1 MWLWCLQGCFRKLSP
16 LLHFSFVESH
26 EVDISE
32 SKETNKQRTPV
43 PWSLFFPV
51 PWQSQMPSTIG
62 FRLSP
67 TCTSVYAQFAIVG
80 QMKRTRE
87 NTTRKPY
94 PNVTM
99 TDFIPGVPAC
109 LSIFSTW
116 QNWMA
121 SVPSHGAGLSIP
133 AFPNPCCLI
142 PSWWLWGLDS
152 LCSHLNAQ
160 ALIYIMT
167 RIPYQG

>member
-1 MWLWCLQGCFRKLSP
+1 MKFHSRKLSYDLQWGTCMWLGCFWKLSP

-32 SKETNKQRTPV
+32 SKETNKQRRPV
-43 PWSLFFPV
+43 SWSLFVPV
-51 PWQSQMPSTIG
+51 TWQSQMPSRIG

-67 TCTSVYAQFAIVG
+67 TCTSVYARFANVG

-94 PNVTM
+94 LDVKM
-99 TDFIPGVPAC
+99 TDFIPSVPAC

-116 QNWMA
+116 QTWMA
-121 SVPSHGAGLSIP
+121 SVPSHGAGLSM
-133 AFPNPCCLI
+133 PCLLQPI
-142 PSWWLWGLDS
+142 LPYPFM
-152 LCSHLNAQ
+152 
-160 ALIYIMT
+160 IIM
-167 RIPYQG
+167 RSV